1 MPHNLIPLRLAS
13 GVEIVMGR
21 IGKSKDTLFIVG
33 PRDVIGLMTG
43 DIYTRNP
50 IITGS
55 KALQNG
61 DRLTVETETK
71 GE

>member
-1 MPHNLIPLRLAS
+1 MISIIITAVFYAFFASVILFGLYLLA
-13 GVEIVMGR
+13 
-21 IGKSKDTLFIVG
+21 VG